1 MSWAGKGE
9 AVWCITSQMP
19 GVAGWEWGRC
29 AQDLEFTG
37 RGEVGVGD
45 RGRRRGDRE
54 KCILDPGE

>member
-9 AVWCITSQMP
+9 AVWCITTQMP

-45 RGRRRGDRE
+45 RGRRGDRE